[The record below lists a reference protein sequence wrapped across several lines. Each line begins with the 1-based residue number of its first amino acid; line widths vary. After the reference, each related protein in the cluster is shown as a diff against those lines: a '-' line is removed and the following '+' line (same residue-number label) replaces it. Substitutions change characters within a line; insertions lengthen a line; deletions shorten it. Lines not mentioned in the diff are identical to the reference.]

1 MELSIPCRTIKVKSK
16 TPWINREI
24 IKGITRRN
32 TYFQRAK
39 SSNCHRDKEKYRVQ
53 RNSVVAMIRK
63 SKNKFFS
70 QLNTKDKKVF
80 WKTVKTLNGR
90 TCSIPTLEESGT
102 TIDQATCKAE
112 AFNKFFHSCYNRNC
126 PPLQANISMEHFGNM
141 IPSGCPEELLCTEE
155 EVFKDLTKLVIGKS
169 MGCDGVAAKMLKSTA
184 ASISAPLTSL
194 FNSSISTGCF
204 PAAWK
209 MARVVPVLKGGNPA
223 HVSNYI
229 PISILPTISKI
240 LEKHVKSLCQEHLCD
255 QAPISP
261 RQWGFMSSRSS
272 ISALI
277 QVIKDWSRALD
288 QGHEVCVVFFDIK
301 KAFDTVPHVNL
312 LKHLQSLNFNKYLL
326 NWVHSYLL
334 KRKQFVGIDGS
345 NSDSLHVLSGVPQ
358 GSVLGPLL
366 FIT

>member
-1 MELSIPCRTIKVKSK
+1 
-16 TPWINREI
+16 
-24 IKGITRRN
+24 
-32 TYFQRAK
+32 
-39 SSNCHRDKEKYRVQ
+39 
-53 RNSVVAMIRK
+53 
-63 SKNKFFS
+63 
-70 QLNTKDKKVF
+70 
-80 WKTVKTLNGR
+80 
-90 TCSIPTLEESGT
+90 
-102 TIDQATCKAE
+102 
-112 AFNKFFHSCYNRNC
+112 
-126 PPLQANISMEHFGNM
+126 
-141 IPSGCPEELLCTEE
+141 
-155 EVFKDLTKLVIGKS
+155 
-169 MGCDGVAAKMLKSTA
+169 
-184 ASISAPLTSL
+184 
-194 FNSSISTGCF
+194 
-204 PAAWK
+204 

-223 HVSNYI
+223 HVSNYR

-277 QVIKDWSRALD
+277 QVIEDWSRALD
-288 QGHEVCVVFFDIK
+288 QGQEVCIVFFDIK

-334 KRKQFVGIDGS
+334 ERKQFVGIDGS

-366 FIT
+366 FITYINQVTDVISQDSKLNMFADDMALYRVITSIY